1 MGSIVRITKAQI
13 SEFED
18 RSIGFTQSE
27 QKRNM
32 TEKKLTK
39 TQRSMGQ

>member
-1 MGSIVRITKAQI
+1 MGSIVKLRSAQI
-13 SEFED
+13 SQFED
-18 RSIGFTQSE
+18 VSIEFTQSE
-27 QKRNM
+27 QKRNR